1 MHLLRRNIHP
11 DVWKLLHSKSH
22 RHHVLKS
29 LHKGLLGHDPCGGCG
44 SELCET
50 EGDSFIRSVLT
61 FEFRTCKVHV
71 NIDGSKCIPAP
82 RDLPVYVRKLVS

>member
-1 MHLLRRNIHP
+1 MVTKAYLLRRNIHP
-11 DVWKLLHSKSH
+11 DVWKLLHSKRH
-22 RHHVLKS
+22 GHHVLKS

-50 EGDSFIRSVLT
+50 EEDSFIRSVLT

-71 NIDGSKCIPAP
+71 YIDGSWCIPAP
-82 RDLPVYVRKLVS
+82 RDLFVRK